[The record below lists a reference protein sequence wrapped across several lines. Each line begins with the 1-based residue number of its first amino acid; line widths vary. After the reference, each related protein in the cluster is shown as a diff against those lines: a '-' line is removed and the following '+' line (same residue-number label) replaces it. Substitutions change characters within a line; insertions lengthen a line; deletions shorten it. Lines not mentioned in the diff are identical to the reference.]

1 MDIMRPDRLDEADT
15 DLIKI
20 WVKFVPREGWLPY
33 DTEGLWAE
41 PIDGH
46 HGRVRS
52 VPFLA
57 NGIAFGDVLSYT
69 FGEDATRWAT
79 GRVEASGH
87 CTIRVLPVPTGP
99 LGPSA
104 EAVHRC
110 FAPWGLGGE
119 AYSKELPL
127 VALDVPADADLTGI
141 KSLLDRGVEDGWW
154 YYETG
159 CVTDAWRDA

>member
-1 MDIMRPDRLDEADT
+1 MRPDRLDEADT

-20 WVKFVPREGWLPY
+20 WIKFVPRDGWLPY

-41 PIDGH
+41 PLDGH
-46 HGRVRS
+46 TARVRS
-52 VPFLA
+52 IPFLA
-57 NGIAFGDVLSYT
+57 NGIAFGDVLNYT
-69 FGEDATRWAT
+69 VGEDSTRWAS
-79 GRVEASGH
+79 GRVATSGH
-87 CTIRVLPVPTGP
+87 CTVRVLPTPAGP

-110 FAPWGLGGE
+110 FAPWNLGGE

-127 VALDVPADADLTGI
+127 VALDIPVGADLTGI

-154 YYETG
+154 YSETA
-159 CVTDAWRDA
+159 CVTDAWRAA